1 MDEFQLEMICYNLY
15 LKKNEWTMGYIEARK
30 GTGVEIRMFLYR
42 FQVYY
47 LKDSE
52 THTHTT

>member
-15 LKKNEWTMGYIEARK
+15 FKKNEWTMGYIEARK